1 MYNAFF
7 EFQEKPF
14 KLVPNPE
21 FLYLSK
27 SHEIALAHLNYAVE
41 QGDGF
46 VVIIGEVGT
55 GKTTLCRNFL
65 ERLNDQTET
74 AYIFN
79 PRLNPSELLANICS
93 EFGIATQGDS
103 VKALL
108 DVLYDYLILKNKLG
122 RNIIL
127 LIDEAQ
133 TLTIENLETIRMLS
147 NLETSRNK
155 LLQIILVGQPE
166 LSDTL
171 DSHELRQLAQRI
183 PLTCYLAPL
192 SPHETKGYLK
202 HRINIASQRQTDL
215 FTSRACTLIHR
226 YSNGIPRLINIAAD
240 RCLLTAYSLNRKKI
254 TAAIAKSAIKELAG
268 RGHAVAKR
276 AFWKVAGR
284 GMVAAV
290 IVIALAGVGIG
301 IIPRIKR
308 QIFSAGIGNAIVD
321 LTKRDPVGTIDVGAQ
336 NKINKAAETEVA
348 ATPPANPPE
357 RMEHDP
363 ETHAM
368 HPSAGDSQKA
378 DPEPPCVPTR
388 EASEPLPQ
396 MASPSVT
403 VPPARPVTTRSL
415 ENEILALEHDASR
428 FNAVAIMLAQWRQS
442 PPSIEQIPTVVDDR
456 SFFEISARQYGL
468 RLYSA
473 ENNWALVERL
483 NMPAII
489 ALRHN
494 ASLQPVYMT
503 MVGRSGSSLLL
514 VSGRSD
520 QPVQADVKELNDF
533 LSGPI
538 YVFWKN
544 TFGFDAIITHG
555 SHRAAIAAVK
565 TLLRKI
571 GYPLRDTT
579 DFDQETLNAI
589 VNFQRRHKLEIDG
602 LVGPLTK
609 MFLIIDSN
617 AYDVPQF
624 AATKPHPETGAG
636 L

>member
-46 VVIIGEVGT
+46 VVITGEVGT

-79 PRLNPSELLANICS
+79 PRLNSSELLGTICN
-93 EFGIATQGDS
+93 EFGITTQESS

-108 DVLYDYLILKNKLG
+108 DILYDYLILKNKVG
-122 RNIIL
+122 RRVIL

-133 TLTIENLETIRMLS
+133 SLTIENLETIRMLS

-155 LLQIILVGQPE
+155 LLQIFLVGQPE

-183 PLTCYLAPL
+183 PLACYLAPL
-192 SPHETKGYLK
+192 SAHETTGYIK
-202 HRINIASQRQTDL
+202 HRINIASQRQTEL

-254 TAAIAKSAIKELAG
+254 TAAIAKTAIKELAG
-268 RGHAVAKR
+268 RGRAVAKR
-276 AFWKVAGR
+276 SFWQVLGR
-284 GMVAAV
+284 GIGVAV
-290 IVIALAGVGIG
+290 IVLALAGIGIG
-301 IIPRIKR
+301 TMPWIKR
-308 QIFSAGIGNAIVD
+308 QLFSAGIGYEIKD
-321 LTKRDPVGTIDVGAQ
+321 KPSTDSVGTIDVGPQ
-336 NKINKAAETEVA
+336 SNVFKVAETEVA
-348 ATPPANPPE
+348 ITPPATPPEPVTRDMEAATTLVANAGSNQEEDTAPPAVS
-357 RMEHDP
+357 
-363 ETHAM
+363 TH
-368 HPSAGDSQKA
+368 
-378 DPEPPCVPTR
+378 
-388 EASEPLPQ
+388 EAVEPLPQ
-396 MASPSVT
+396 MASLSVEN
-403 VPPARPVTTRSL
+403 PPAGTVSRLL
-415 ENEILALEHDASR
+415 ETEILALEHDTSR
-428 FNAVAIMLAQWRQS
+428 FDAVAVMLTQWRQS
-442 PPSIEQIPTVVDDR
+442 RPTINQIPPVVDDR
-456 SFFEISARQYGL
+456 SYFEISARQYGL
-468 RLYSA
+468 RLYTVES
-473 ENNWALVERL
+473 NWALLERL
-483 NMPAII
+483 NMPAVI
-489 ALRHN
+489 ALKHN
-494 ASLQPVYMT
+494 ATPQQVYMT
-503 MVGRSGSSLLL
+503 MVGRNGSSVFL

-520 QPVQADVKELNDF
+520 QPVQADVNELNGF
-533 LSGPI
+533 LSGPT

-544 TFGFDAIITHG
+544 IFGFDAIITYG
-555 SHRAAIAAVK
+555 SHSAAIAAVK
-565 TLLRKI
+565 TLLRQI
-571 GYPLRDTT
+571 GYPLMDTT
-579 DFDQETLNAI
+579 DFDQGTRNAI
-589 VNFQRRHKLEIDG
+589 IHFQRRHKLDPDG

-609 MFLIIDSN
+609 MFMIIDAN

-624 AATKPHPETGAG
+624 AMEPHPETGAG